1 MEKRELLR
9 RFAQSREEELLIG
22 RLLDLAGQAEKGY
35 AVYSRFLNPH
45 ERAIAEQVL
54 RSAGRSYRLEGG
66 YKEAER
72 AVVAFLPEYLQ
83 ETQEETN
90 FPICLL
96 QVKVKGSAFGK
107 QLTHRDYLGSLMAL
121 RIQREMIGD
130 ILVQP
135 TGAYLFLIK
144 RAAVIVLREW
154 KQVGS
159 HGITVAELPLAQAEL
174 AEGEKE
180 ELRIFVASMRLDT
193 IVAEGFAL
201 SRTQAVMQI
210 EAGLVSLRHCECVR
224 PAAEVR
230 EGDVISLKGSGRI
243 TVGAASG
250 ISRKGRVCLS
260 LYRWK

>member
-1 MEKRELLR
+1 M
-9 RFAQSREEELLIG
+9 QSRYCGRQGEAIG
-22 RLLDLAGQAEKGY
+22 WKA
-35 AVYSRFLNPH
+35 
-45 ERAIAEQVL
+45 
-54 RSAGRSYRLEGG
+54 G

-193 IVAEGFAL
+193 IVAEG
-201 SRTQAVMQI
+201 SRYPVHRRLCRLKQA
-210 EAGLVSLRHCECVR
+210 
-224 PAAEVR
+224 
-230 EGDVISLKGSGRI
+230 
-243 TVGAASG
+243 G
-250 ISRKGRVCLS
+250 ISAPLRMCATGSRGTGREM
-260 LYRWK
+260 